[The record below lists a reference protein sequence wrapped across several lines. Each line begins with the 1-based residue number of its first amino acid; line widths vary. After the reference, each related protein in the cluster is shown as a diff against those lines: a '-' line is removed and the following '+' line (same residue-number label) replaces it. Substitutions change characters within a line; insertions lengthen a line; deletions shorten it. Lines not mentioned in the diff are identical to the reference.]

1 MVQVVEIGDYRL
13 QRIEMQVTEILALGN
28 VRIIRPLS
36 NDIDGPWF
44 ATIRGKD
51 RSRFVECSNGS
62 PRRFTSVADA
72 LYEALRLP
80 DAHRAL
86 N

>member
-51 RSRFVECSNGS
+51 RIG
-62 PRRFTSVADA
+62 
-72 LYEALRLP
+72 
-80 DAHRAL
+80 
-86 N
+86 